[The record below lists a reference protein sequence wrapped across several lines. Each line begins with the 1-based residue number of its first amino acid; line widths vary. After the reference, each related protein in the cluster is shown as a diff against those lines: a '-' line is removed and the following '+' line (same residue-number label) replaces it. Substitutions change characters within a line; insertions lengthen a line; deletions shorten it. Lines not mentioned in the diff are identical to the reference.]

1 MSKLALLIFSSF
13 LFISPVIASEAVD
26 SWGEASRPANSGAP
40 ISVTYGNGTFVAGG
54 LQGTILT
61 SSNGVDWT
69 KQNSGISTD
78 ITRVK
83 VVNGRF
89 FAFSSK
95 TLTSLDGITWDVI
108 PNLPD
113 GFIIDIAYGNG
124 SYVGVRQYGIGPPT
138 PIRRPL
144 LTSTNLIDWAAVTDT
159 GYFRMDDIAYANGL
173 FVGRANRVNYENP
186 GLEISHDGISWT
198 LVNGALDPIGFPRG
212 SDAEITYQNGTF
224 FTFLLGG
231 VFIGGSPAPDFPA
244 VKLAYSLNGT
254 NWDSAFNGINFYSGI
269 TQTAVPLKLATG
281 GPYYVI
287 PGPAVIYYSTNL
299 ASAGAL
305 PTTNWTQITLPVA
318 TPETGYAD
326 AVFGNEMFVA
336 VIFGKIFKSNPV
348 SGVAPL
354 RIIQQPT
361 SISVN
366 VGGTVGFSVLA
377 QGSDPIT
384 YQWRK
389 NGTNISDATNHNLT
403 LTNIAM
409 ADAGKYDVVITNP
422 GGPVTS
428 DEAVLNVNF
437 ADLNFYAGVTLRG
450 NIGDKFLIEY
460 QDHLDP
466 SGPWHNA
473 ANVTL
478 ITSQSIWFDPG
489 SAGQTNRFYR
499 ATFQGQ

>member
-1 MSKLALLIFSSF
+1 MSKLPLLIFSSF
-13 LFISPVIASEAVD
+13 LFISPVTASEAVA

-40 ISVTYGNGTFVAGG
+40 VSVTYGNGTFVTGG

-124 SYVGVRQYGIGPPT
+124 SYFGVRQYGVGFPSPT
-138 PIRRPL
+138 RRPL
-144 LTSTNLIDWAAVTDT
+144 LTSTNLTDWTAVTDT
-159 GYFRMDDIAYANGL
+159 GYFRIDDIAYADGL
-173 FVGRANRVNYENP
+173 FVARANRVNFENP

-198 LVNGALDPIGFPRG
+198 LVSASLYPIGFIGGP
-212 SDAEITYQNGTF
+212 DAEITYQNGTF
-224 FTFLLGG
+224 FNFLVGG
-231 VFIGGSPAPDFPA
+231 VTSGSSPGFDVPA

-254 NWDSAFNGINFYSGI
+254 NWDSAFNGVDFYNGNAA
-269 TQTAVPLKLATG
+269 TAIPLKLATG
-281 GPYYVI
+281 GAYYVI
-287 PGPAVIYYSTNL
+287 PGPSAIYYSTNL
-299 ASAGAL
+299 ISAGAV
-305 PTTNWTQITLPVA
+305 PTTNWTRITLPVA
-318 TPETGYAD
+318 TPESAYAD
-326 AVFGNEMFVA
+326 VVFGNEMFVA

-354 RIIQQPT
+354 RIIQQPA
-361 SISVN
+361 SISAN
-366 VGGTVGFSVLA
+366 VGGTVNFSVLA

-389 NGTNISDATNHNLT
+389 NGTNISDATSHNLT

-409 ADAGKYDVVITNP
+409 ADAGEYDVVITNP
-422 GGPVTS
+422 AGPVTT
-428 DEAVLNVNF
+428 DEAVLSVHF

-460 QDHLDP
+460 QDQLDP

-478 ITSQSIWFDPG
+478 ITSQSIWFDPE